1 MKTALILLAEG
12 FEEVEALTPVDYL
25 RRAGLNAVTVSV
37 SGASSVKGARGVTV
51 MADAAWGKA
60 PPDFDCLILP
70 GGMPGSKNLAA
81 NPEVVALIRRAFS
94 GGKIVAAIC
103 AAPALVL
110 GKAAGILSGKR
121 FTCTPGMEKDAGSG
135 GTHSN
140 ERVVTDG
147 KLITSQGA
155 GTAGEFAIAVIE
167 ALSGPAKAEEIASSV
182 LLGRPA

>member
-37 SGASSVKGARGVTV
+37 SGSPSVKGARGVTV
-51 MADAAWGKA
+51 MADAAWGKM

-81 NPEVVALIRRAFS
+81 KAEVVALIRRAFS
-94 GGKIVAAIC
+94 EGKIVAAIC

-110 GKAAGILSGKR
+110 GKAAGILAGKR
-121 FTCTPGMEKDAGSG
+121 FTCSPGMEKDAGSG
-135 GTHSN
+135 GTHAD

-147 KLITSQGA
+147 SLITSQGA
-155 GTAGEFAIAVIE
+155 GTAGEFSIAIIK
-167 ALSGPAKAEEIASSV
+167 ALCGPAKAEEIASSV
-182 LLGRPA
+182 LLGSPS